1 RPPRRTKQR
10 EWRQRVKTS
19 NHGVKG
25 CASATKFGIRI
36 RFCNR
41 PASLLSDRRE
51 FWRLCGWHADWS
63 IRARM
68 ETASTRVH
76 DPRQATFK
84 DGLGTRYRREGT
96 EGPFEVLVLRDTF
109 ARSEEHTS
117 ELQSL
122 RHLVCRLLLEKKK

>member
-1 RPPRRTKQR
+1 HHFLPSPHAPPAL
-10 EWRQRVKTS
+10 S
-19 NHGVKG
+19 
-25 CASATKFGIRI
+25 
-36 RFCNR
+36 
-41 PASLLSDRRE
+41 SLSLHDALPI